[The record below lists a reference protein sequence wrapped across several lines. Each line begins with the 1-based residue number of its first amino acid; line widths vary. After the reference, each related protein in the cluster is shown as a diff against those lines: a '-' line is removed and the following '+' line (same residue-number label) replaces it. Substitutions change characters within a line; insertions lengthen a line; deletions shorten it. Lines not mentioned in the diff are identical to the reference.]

1 MHTTGMIPDFLM
13 VLTWWNRFSQPFS
26 SSSRFSSVY
35 SLGRGRPATTVGPPP
50 CIFRARMVAT
60 STDTLGVRPL
70 RRAFTFQNF
79 SKPMSAAKPDSV
91 TW

>member
-1 MHTTGMIPDFLM
+1 MQ
-13 VLTWWNRFSQPFS
+13 VPFS

-35 SLGRGRPATTVGPPP
+35 SLGSGAPGVTFGPPP
-50 CIFRARMVAT
+50 CIFSARTVAT

-70 RRAFTFQNF
+70 RRVLTFQNF
-79 SKPMSAAKPDSV
+79 SKPISAAKPDSV